1 MKNTVPSSSPKSESG
16 RRERQVRFRSTM
28 CWVLWDG
35 NMEELTENQRRGIQ
49 PRPRSLGKDASEG
62 STWAEIWRMWV
73 GAQVGAAEDSEEVEQ
88 HQQRRGAIREL
99 THHPFVY
106 VCIWPYSTANISL
119 SLMTKAMSYVS
130 MYPQNLFHSLYT
142 ISAPSMVFSD
152 NGFKATHIRTV
163 VRQMLSQ

>member
-1 MKNTVPSSSPKSESG
+1 
-16 RRERQVRFRSTM
+16 
-28 CWVLWDG
+28 
-35 NMEELTENQRRGIQ
+35 
-49 PRPRSLGKDASEG
+49 
-62 STWAEIWRMWV
+62 MWV

-130 MYPQNLFHSLYT
+130 MYLQNSSTSWVYLSLSPLPFT
-142 ISAPSMVFSD
+142 SLLPSASCKASSD
-152 NGFKATHIRTV
+152 NHFAFLHFFFFGMILNTASYTP
-163 VRQMLSQ
+163 Q